1 MADADDE
8 EQKKWY
14 EREQDEETKKK
25 LADTNME
32 NYGGKEHRDKQRA
45 IAQKQKEWQGCG
57 EGVGVEVWRIEKFK
71 VIKQKDFNEKF
82 YNGDSYIILHS
93 YKEENKEDLK
103 FNVHFWLGKHTSQD
117 EAGAA
122 AIKTVEVDDYLGD
135 LPVQYRQVQGHE
147 TKNFLD
153 LWESMQILEGGVDS
167 GFRKVGPKKWVPR
180 LLHVEQPN
188 KKKKKKIKVD
198 EVPLNM
204 DSLNNCDA
212 FVLDAGTVAFDFRPP
227 KASRWEIRAANE
239 FVNKLKSER
248 GKLET
253 HIVEWGDSGK
263 AAVEFWGHFGI
274 EDLSALPESLPD
286 TPARV
291 AKEEAA
297 AAALADHK
305 PAMYHVTDETDNGE
319 VSTKLVKELADHND
333 KFDRQ
338 ILKDEDDDCL
348 VIDCGDIIYAWIG
361 STANKNE
368 IKHAMLNAQNW
379 LYKSGR
385 PIDTPIVRII
395 SGGEPSDFW
404 THFG

>member
-1 MADADDE
+1 MAEAE
-8 EQKKWY
+8 EDNKKWY

-32 NYGGKEHRDKQRA
+32 NYGGKEHRDKQKA

-57 EGVGVEVWRIEKFK
+57 TKEGVEVWRIEKFK
-71 VIKQKDFNEKF
+71 VIKQHKEGEQFNEKF

-103 FNVHFWLGKHTSQD
+103 FNVHFWLGKNTSQD

-147 TKNFLD
+147 TKNFLS
-153 LWESMQILEGGVDS
+153 LWEHMQILEGGVDS
-167 GFRKVGPKKWVPR
+167 GFRKVGPKKWTPR
-180 LLHVEQPN
+180 LFHVSQPN

-198 EVPLNM
+198 EVPLNIG
-204 DSLNNCDA
+204 SLNNCDA

-227 KASRWEIRAANE
+227 KASVWEGRAANQ
-239 FVNKLKSER
+239 FVQQLKSER
-248 GKLET
+248 GKMES
-253 HIVEWGDSGK
+253 HIINWDDTTKYAEL
-263 AAVEFWGHFGI
+263 FWGYFDGKPA
-274 EDLSALPESLPD
+274 DLPD

-291 AKEEAA
+291 AAEEEAKK
-297 AAALADHK
+297 ALESHK
-305 PAMYHVTDETDNGE
+305 PAMYHVTDDNADAQI
-319 VSTKLVKELADHND
+319 VVKKVQELEHGQ

-348 VIDCGDIIYAWIG
+348 VIDCGDIIYTWIG
-361 STANKNE
+361 STANRNE
-368 IKHAMLNAQNW
+368 IKSAMVNAQNW
-379 LYKSGR
+379 LYESDR
-385 PIDTPIVRII
+385 PKDTPIIRCI
-395 SGGEPSDFW
+395 SGGEPADFW
-404 THFG
+404 KHFNK